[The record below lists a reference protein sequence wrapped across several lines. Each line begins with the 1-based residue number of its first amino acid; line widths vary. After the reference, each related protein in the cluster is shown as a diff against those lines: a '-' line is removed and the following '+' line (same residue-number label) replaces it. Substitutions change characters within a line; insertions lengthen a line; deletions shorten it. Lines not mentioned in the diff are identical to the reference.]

1 MLHEFEKA
9 FAGEIINPND
19 LIIKE
24 QIGEGEYL
32 YTTSYGKLI
41 HLNILTYHTVTMSQL
56 INVIIIFTVSGSK
69 DT

>member
-1 MLHEFEKA
+1 MIIHFVPCIIVPFSMLREFEKT

-32 YTTSYGKLI
+32 L
-41 HLNILTYHTVTMSQL
+41 HN
-56 INVIIIFTVSGSK
+56 
-69 DT
+69 